1 MRSAILLG
9 LGLFVLASTSAR
21 ADRLERDGR
30 AKYQSDRLERYGRH
44 YRGRSYTVRGKKGRK
59 YLRRFSLRENLT
71 GDKLRIYDEHGYT
84 PHRLGFNAAGRRTER
99 WRYHS
104 LGLEYLFDEES
115 NLIAT
120 RHFPPVGN
128 HID

>member
-9 LGLFVLASTSAR
+9 LGLFVLTCTSAH
-21 ADRLERDGR
+21 ADRLDRDGR
-30 AKYQSDRLERYGRH
+30 VKYKSDRLERYGRH

-59 YLRRFSLRENLT
+59 YVRRFSLRENLT
-71 GDKLRIYDEHGYT
+71 GDKLRIYDELGYT
-84 PHRLGFNAAGRRTER
+84 PHRLGFNFAGRRTER
-99 WRYHS
+99 WRYNR
-104 LGLEYLFDEES
+104 LGVEYVFDQDSE
-115 NLIAT
+115 LIAT